1 LDFGPDGKAAIRS
14 FLAPKS
20 VAVIGASAD
29 ERTMSG
35 RPLVLLRQHD
45 YRGALYPVNPNR
57 DEIGGLPCYPNVRD
71 IPGEVDLALVCVPA
85 DRVPAAVQDC
95 RDAGVRGVYVI
106 SSGFDEA
113 PGDSPGYEVS
123 ERLRQ
128 VIDGGAT
135 RMTGPN
141 AEGIYNLIDDVAIGF
156 SPVTDYT
163 SALKS
168 RPRPGNVAV
177 VAHSGGLGFGI
188 LNQGLAR
195 GIDFSY
201 VISTGN
207 ELDLGMLEYV
217 DYLIDDEHTTV
228 IVLFLEG
235 LARPLE
241 LRDLGLRAA
250 AAGKAIVAAKVGRS
264 VEAQRAAVS
273 HTGHV
278 TGPSHLWS
286 ALFRQAGIIEVTDIA
301 ELLDVVAVCSRWGA
315 ASGRRVGVV
324 TASGGAGAWM
334 TDALR
339 SAELE
344 VPELGATVQDGLAGF
359 LPYYAGT
366 RNPVDMTAVAGQ
378 PGVQSRVLS
387 LVGGSENVDAMV
399 AVTSLIHAK
408 VARANA
414 ALYAQAARESG
425 KPLVAYSYTAL
436 AEGVADA
443 FAEQGIPVLVSQS
456 GVARGIAALV
466 ELGSRKA
473 PDEVAVLPGGAAPG
487 EAGHGEAGHGEAV
500 PGDAVPLPGE
510 AGDRVLHE
518 AQVKAWLASSGF
530 SVPPGR
536 LVRSAR
542 DAVEAAEQIG
552 YPVVAKGQAAGL
564 PHKGD
569 HGVVALN
576 LGSAD
581 EVRDAYQQVY
591 QRAADAVGDD
601 EVAGVLIEQMVPA
614 GFEMLAGVTRDP
626 LMGPFLTVGAGG
638 RLAEVFHD
646 VAVLPVPATAGEV
659 ASAIATLRC
668 GAALAAG
675 SAGSARPDPLDLDAF
690 CDLAAR
696 ISAVAAST
704 PELLELDL
712 NPVIVHSLGQGADI
726 ADALAVRAPAEGT
739 PS

>member
-45 YRGALYPVNPNR
+45 YRGDLYPVNPNR
-57 DEIGGLPCYPNVRD
+57 DEIGGLPCYRNVRD
-71 IPGEVDLALVCVPA
+71 IPGEVELALVCVPA

-95 RDAGVRGVYVI
+95 RDAGVRAVYVI

-113 PGDSPGYEVS
+113 PGDSPGYQVS

-128 VIDGGAT
+128 VIDGSAT

-163 SALKS
+163 SALKA

-301 ELLDVVAVCSRWGA
+301 ELLDVVAVCSRWGS

-339 SAELE
+339 TAGLE

-387 LVGGSENVDAMV
+387 LVGGSENVDAIV

-436 AEGVADA
+436 ADGVADA
-443 FAEQGIPVLVSQS
+443 FAEQGIPVLVSQA

-466 ELGSRKA
+466 ELGSRTA
-473 PDEVAVLPGGAAPG
+473 PGEVAAVPEGAGPGGAGPWEAVPG
-487 EAGHGEAGHGEAV
+487 EAG
-500 PGDAVPLPGE
+500 PLPGE

-518 AQVKAWLASSGF
+518 AQVKAWLASSGL

-564 PHKGD
+564 PHKSD

-576 LGSAD
+576 LRSAD
-581 EVRDAYQQVY
+581 EVREAYQQVY

-614 GFEMLAGVTRDP
+614 GFEMLAGITRDP

-638 RLAEVFHD
+638 RLAEVFQD
-646 VAVLPVPATAGEV
+646 VAVMPAPATAEEV

-668 GAALAAG
+668 GAVFAP
-675 SAGSARPDPLDLDAF
+675 GSARPDALDLQAF
-690 CDLAAR
+690 CELAAR

-712 NPVIVHSLGQGADI
+712 NPVIVHGRGQGADI

-739 PS
+739 PA